1 MDKFFTTEE
10 AAAELGVTTAR
21 TRQLIRAGILKA
33 QQYGR
38 AYLVTPAAIAEARKR
53 HSKPGPVPK
62 SSPGLAPKAKSAP
75 ASGQDG
81 RVIVTKKR
89 SKK

>member
-1 MDKFFTTEE
+1 MRHMDKFFTTEE

-62 SSPGLAPKAKSAP
+62 SSPGPAAKAKPEQST
-75 ASGQDG
+75 G
-81 RVIVTKKR
+81 KKR
-89 SKK
+89 GKK